1 MSVKERIKE
10 YINYKDISI
19 RKFCLNIGVTAAYVN
34 NISKS
39 IPPEKIDRI
48 SKYYPDLNITW
59 LITGE
64 GEMIKEES
72 TPNYISANDMVEV
85 PTEAWL
91 IIKQQAESLA
101 SKDRQVEELINLLK
115 KANAPKEG
123 NVTCADVSGSD
134 LEK

>member
-10 YINYKDISI
+10 YITYKGITNSD
-19 RKFCLNIGVTAAYVN
+19 FCHSIGVSPAYVN

-39 IPPEKIDRI
+39 ISPEKLDRI
-48 SKYYPDLNITW
+48 SKIYQDLNIAW
-59 LITGE
+59 LMTGE
-64 GEMIKEES
+64 GEMIKN
-72 TPNYISANDMVEV
+72 TPNYVPTNDVVEV
-85 PTEAWL
+85 SAEAWL

-115 KANAPKEG
+115 KENALRVD
-123 NVTCADVSGSD
+123 NVSCAVVSGSD

>member
-19 RKFCLNIGVTAAYVN
+19 RKFCLNIGVTAGYVY

-48 SKYYPDLNITW
+48 SKCYPDLNITW
-59 LITGE
+59 LMTGE

-72 TPNYISANDMVEV
+72 TLNYISANDMVEV

-123 NVTCADVSGSD
+123 NAICADASGSD